1 MTRRSGASAI
11 LLGGSIG
18 GALDL
23 AFALVFAAV
32 NGTGP
37 EQLLQAIASGLLGTT
52 AYEGGLPA
60 AALGAGAHFAM
71 SFAWAAL
78 FVAAAARVPRL
89 AQQPWIWGPAF
100 GVLVFLVMRLV
111 VLPLSAFPHPV
122 RLMTLSAGLDLL
134 SHMFL
139 FGLPIAWAARARRE

>member
-1 MTRRSGASAI
+1 MMRRSRASAI

-37 EQLLQAIASGLLGTT
+37 ERLLQAIASGLLGAA

-78 FVAAAARVPRL
+78 FVAAASRVPRL
-89 AQQPWIWGPAF
+89 AQQPWVWGPAF
-100 GVLVFLVMRLV
+100 GVLVFLGMRLV